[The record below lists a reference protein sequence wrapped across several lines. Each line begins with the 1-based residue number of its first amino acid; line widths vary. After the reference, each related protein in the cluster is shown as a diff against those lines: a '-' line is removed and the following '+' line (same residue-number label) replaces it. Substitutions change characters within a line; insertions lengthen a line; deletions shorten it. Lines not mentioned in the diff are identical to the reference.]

1 MKRLSLV
8 LLLVLASGIALLAQR
23 TIRGTITDDQ
33 GEPLIGAT
41 VLAKGTSV
49 GSVSDI
55 DGSYALSVPEG
66 VTTLVFSYTGFSTQ
80 EVQLGASDVVDVS
93 MSPDIA
99 QLSEVVVTGYSE
111 TQRKKLVASVSTID
125 NKALEN
131 VPLPDVNQLI
141 QGRAP
146 GVFSTAASGQPGA
159 AQNVRVRGTGSIT
172 AGRGPLYVIDGVIVQ
187 SGDFSQQAT
196 SNDIL
201 SNINPNDIDNVSILK
216 DAAATAL
223 YGSRGSNGVI
233 LITTKRGRAGK
244 SVISAKMQYGI
255 TQPNIGNFD
264 LMNGQEIWDYE
275 RQVLANSGRTP
286 EQIDAARPA
295 SLLDNDFDWV
305 DAAFRQGQTRNLEL
319 QASGGND
326 KTRFFLSGGYFT
338 QDGILIDSDFSRLS
352 LRSNID
358 HTASDKLDFSLN
370 FNTSY
375 TENLNAVAGNRFAS
389 PLLGAFVNTPLQ
401 PAYNPATGQLYTGLE
416 DAWTIFSGDNF
427 LYSSPLNPVVN
438 ENLRII
444 AKVAANYNI
453 LKNLRFSQ
461 TANIDYVDITE
472 NVFQD
477 PTTGDGSNTNGSI
490 TDSYTGTNTLT
501 TQSMLKYYNSFGAD
515 HNFDAFAV
523 FEYQKFDDR
532 RFTANG
538 VGLASGKLKTLNSTA
553 TPQGVTGTRTEF
565 AFVSLLGQA
574 NYNFREKYFL
584 TASVRNDGSSRFGA
598 NNRYAT
604 FYSIGASWALSEE
617 AFLDNINLINNLRL
631 RASYGT
637 SGNAEIGNFPSQELY
652 GFGNSYDDQP
662 GSSPTQIAN
671 PDLTWEVSKNVNVGL
686 DFAVLENRLS
696 GSIEWYQR
704 RGEDLLLNVPV
715 SSTSGFQT
723 ALRNIGKIEN
733 KGFEVNLSATIFRS
747 SNAKGFNWN
756 IDANFSANRN
766 KILEL
771 PGGEDILN
779 GRQIWRV
786 GEPIRAFNMQVWAGV
801 DPANG
806 KPLWET
812 AEGTTSTYSQAVR
825 KIVGNAEPDFLAGL
839 NNTFSFAGFSLSAFF
854 NTVQGHEIYNGSR
867 PFVESDGQRYGQF
880 NNIVEAGQNYWKA
893 PGDIALR
900 PQPKVGGNSGS
911 NSASSRYLEDG
922 SYIRLRNV
930 TLGYTLPKSVLDKM
944 RLSNVLFYVQG
955 QNLLTITDYSGFDPE
970 AEEDGDE
977 FFRYPVGK
985 SFTFGLDIS
994 F

>member
-41 VLAKGTSV
+41 VLAKSTSV

-55 DGSYALSVPEG
+55 DGSYTLSVPAG
-66 VTTLVFSYTGFSTQ
+66 ATTLVFSYTGFATQ

-111 TQRKKLVASVSTID
+111 TERKKLVASVATVD
-125 NKALEN
+125 RKALEN
-131 VPLPDVNQLI
+131 VPMPDVNQLI

-159 AQNVRVRGTGSIT
+159 AQNVRIRGTGSIT
-172 AGRGPLYVIDGVIVQ
+172 AGRGPLYVIDGVIMQ
-187 SGDFSQQAT
+187 NGDFSQLT
-196 SNDIL
+196 TTNDVL

-233 LITTKRGRAGK
+233 LITTKRGKAGK
-244 SVISAKMQYGI
+244 SVITAKVQYGI
-255 TQPNIGNFD
+255 TQPNTGNFD
-264 LMNGQEIWDYE
+264 LMNGQEIWEYE
-275 RQVLANSGRTP
+275 RQTLANSGRTP

-319 QASGGND
+319 QASGGNE

-338 QDGILIDSDFSRLS
+338 QDGILIESDFSRLS

-370 FNTSY
+370 FNGSF

-416 DAWTIFSGDNF
+416 DEWTIFSGDNF
-427 LYSSPLNPVVN
+427 LYSQPLNPVVN

-444 AKVAANYNI
+444 TKVAANYNI
-453 LKNLRFSQ
+453 LRNLRFTQS
-461 TANIDYVDITE
+461 ANIDYVTIKE
-472 NVFQD
+472 NTFFD
-477 PTTGDGSNTNGSI
+477 PTTADGFNTNGSI
-490 TDSYTGTNTLT
+490 TDGYTGTTTLT
-501 TQSMLKYYNSFGAD
+501 SQSMLKYYNSFGPD

-523 FEYQKFDDR
+523 FEYQKFDQDR
-532 RFTANG
+532 FSANG
-538 VGLASGKLKTLNSTA
+538 VGLASGKLKTLASTA
-553 TPQGVTGTRTEF
+553 TPQGVGGTRTEF

-574 NYNFREKYFL
+574 NYNFREKYFA
-584 TASVRNDGSSRFGA
+584 TVSVRNDGSSRFGA

-604 FYSIGASWALSEE
+604 FYSVGASWAISEE
-617 AFLDNINLINNLRL
+617 SFLDNISLINNLRL

-652 GFGNSYDDQP
+652 GFGNSYNDQP
-662 GSSPTQIAN
+662 GSSPNQISN
-671 PDLTWEVSKNVNVGL
+671 PDLTWEVSKNVNLGL
-686 DFAVLENRLS
+686 DFAVLESRLS
-696 GSIEWYQR
+696 GTIEWYR
-704 RGEDLLLNVPV
+704 RQGEDLLLNVPV
-715 SSTSGFQT
+715 SSTSGFTT
-723 ALRNIGKIEN
+723 ALRNVGKIEN
-733 KGFEVNLSATIFRS
+733 KGFEVTLSAIPVRS
-747 SNAKGFNWN
+747 SAPKGFNWS
-756 IDANFSANRN
+756 IDVNFSANRN
-766 KILEL
+766 QILEL

-779 GRQIWRV
+779 GRQIWRE
-786 GEPIRAFNMQVWAGV
+786 GLPIRTWNMQTWAGV

-806 KPLWET
+806 RPLWET

-825 KIVGNAEPDFLAGL
+825 KVAGNAEPKYLAGL
-839 NNTFSFAGFSLSAFF
+839 NNTFSFKGLSLSAFF
-854 NTVQGHEIYNGSR
+854 YTAQGHQIYNGSR

-893 PGDIALR
+893 PGDIAER
-900 PQPKVGGNSGS
+900 PQPRVGGNMGS
-911 NSASSRYLEDG
+911 NSSSTRYLEDA
-922 SYIRLRNV
+922 SFIRLRNV
-930 TLGYTLPKSVLDKM
+930 TLGYNLPKSILDKL
-944 RLSNVLFYVQG
+944 RLSNVLFYAQG
-955 QNLLTITDYSGFDPE
+955 QNLWTLTDYSGFDPE
-970 AEEDGDE
+970 ALETGDE

-985 SFTFGLDIS
+985 TVTFGLDIS